1 MSKVKIKIKSID
13 DKYDENKFGLDFSAK
28 GEANEVMSLLISATS
43 SFAVETCMDEKTL
56 VKYVKQ
62 FYKDAK
68 EEYDENKI

>member
-43 SFAVETCMDEKTL
+43 SFAAEIGMDEKTL
-56 VKYVKQ
+56 VKYVKEY
-62 FYKDAK
+62 YKNTK
-68 EEYDENKI
+68 ESEED

>member
-43 SFAVETCMDEKTL
+43 SFAVETGMDEKTL
-56 VKYVKQ
+56 VKYVKEY
-62 FYKDAK
+62 YKNTK
-68 EEYDENKI
+68 ESEED

>member
-43 SFAVETCMDEKTL
+43 SFAVEIGMDEKTL
-56 VKYVKQ
+56 VKYVKEY
-62 FYKDAK
+62 YKNTK
-68 EEYDENKI
+68 ESEED

>member
-43 SFAVETCMDEKTL
+43 SFAVETGMDEKIL
-56 VKYVKQ
+56 VKYVKEY
-62 FYKDAK
+62 YKNTK
-68 EEYDENKI
+68 ESEED

>member
-43 SFAVETCMDEKTL
+43 SFAVETGMDEKTL
-56 VKYVKQ
+56 VKYIKEY
-62 FYKDAK
+62 YKNTK
-68 EEYDENKI
+68 ESEED

>member
-43 SFAVETCMDEKTL
+43 SFAVETGMDEKTL
-56 VKYVKQ
+56 VKYVKEY
-62 FYKDAK
+62 YKNIK
-68 EEYDENKI
+68 ESEED